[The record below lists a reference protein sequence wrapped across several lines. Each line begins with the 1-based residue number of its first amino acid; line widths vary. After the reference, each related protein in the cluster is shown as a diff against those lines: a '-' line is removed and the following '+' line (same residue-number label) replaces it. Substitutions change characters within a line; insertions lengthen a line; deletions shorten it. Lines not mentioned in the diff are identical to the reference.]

1 MSAPCIFTPFIKRG
15 GKVAGERQRKGKS
28 GKKAGEDDG
37 EKRQLTKSWK
47 MMEERGGGWVGDRG
61 GQYQCAGHMTDALG
75 LLLNGFPVGR
85 S

>member
-15 GKVAGERQRKGKS
+15 GEVAGEQQRKGKS

-47 MMEERGGGWVGDRG
+47 MMEEKRWGLGGR
-61 GQYQCAGHMTDALG
+61 
-75 LLLNGFPVGR
+75 
-85 S
+85 

>member
-15 GKVAGERQRKGKS
+15 GEVVGERQRKGKS

-47 MMEERGGGWVGDRG
+47 MMEEKRWGLGGR
-61 GQYQCAGHMTDALG
+61 
-75 LLLNGFPVGR
+75 
-85 S
+85 